1 MNTLA
6 LQTLV
11 EKLPNNYL
19 KVISERTEFSRNYI
33 WQVLHGERNNQIIL
47 AAALTLA
54 QEHQGG
60 ISALRKE
67 INSL

>member
-19 KVISERTEFSRNYI
+19 KVLNTRTDFSRNYI
-33 WQVLHGERNNQIIL
+33 WQVLHGERYNQAIL
-47 AAALTLA
+47 NAALTLA
-54 QEHQGG
+54 QEHQTG
-60 ISALRKE
+60 ISSLKKE